1 MRLLL
6 DANLSPRLLALVRAA
21 GFDVPH
27 VAELGLLT
35 ASDRTIL
42 DLAELA
48 EAEGF
53 IVVTADTD
61 FPTMV
66 ALSGAP
72 MPSVVLLRGVAELTP
87 ELHGQLLVANLPTV
101 TEDLERGAIVSLSPD
116 RIRVRDLPVT

>member
-6 DANLSPRLLALVRAA
+6 DANLSPRLLGPVRAA
-21 GFDVPH
+21 GFDVAH

-42 DLAELA
+42 DLAE
-48 EAEGF
+48 AEGF
-53 IVVTADTD
+53 IVVTADTY
-61 FPTMV
+61 FPTML

-87 ELHGQLLVANLPTV
+87 ELHGQLLVANLPAV
-101 TEDLERGAIVSLSPD
+101 VEDLERGAIVSLSPD
-116 RIRVRDLPVT
+116 RIRVRDLPVM